1 MTTALRIIAMLL
13 QQAHTVDTLH
23 HMTGVSHR
31 QIRRIIKQAEI
42 AGFRVDVIGHYSQGA
57 GKPWPIYRLN
67 AMEERN
73 G

>member
-42 AGFRVDVIGHYSQGA
+42 AGFRVDVIGHYSTSGA
-57 GKPWPIYRLN
+57 GKPWPVYKIG
-67 AMEERN
+67 A
-73 G
+73 